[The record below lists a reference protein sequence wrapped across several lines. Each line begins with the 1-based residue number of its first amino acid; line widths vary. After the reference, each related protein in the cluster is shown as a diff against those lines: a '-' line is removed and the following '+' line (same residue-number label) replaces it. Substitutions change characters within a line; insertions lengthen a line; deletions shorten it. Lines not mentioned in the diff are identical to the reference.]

1 MGYLWN
7 SSIKGWEGEY
17 TYDSDCL
24 APETIKVH
32 RKQCMQICLN
42 ELGVEGVAWEALHR
56 EGRPGRP
63 TGIQRL
69 PLGRGHTSQGTRSDW
84 FTLLLKVSSQAHRVT
99 AYNASKS

>member
-32 RKQCMQICLN
+32 RKQCMQIYLN
-42 ELGVEGVAWEALHR
+42 DLGG
-56 EGRPGRP
+56 
-63 TGIQRL
+63 Q
-69 PLGRGHTSQGTRSDW
+69 GRGLGGSAEGGEDRESCRHPEAAPGPGSYQPRDQEWLVYPPPLSLISGPQSDR
-84 FTLLLKVSSQAHRVT
+84 Q
-99 AYNASKS
+99 